1 MEITVTRQFKWGANI
16 MSLTTADSHSVISDS
31 SELSQIENWL
41 SVLTHTYAAHPNE
54 ALAKVITYYL
64 TRLIKHD
71 DFTAFANQPCQYF
84 SMLKYWQQQIT

>member
-1 MEITVTRQFKWGANI
+1 
-16 MSLTTADSHSVISDS
+16 MSLTAADAHSALSDS
-31 SELSQIENWL
+31 SELTQIENWL
-41 SVLTHTYAAHPNE
+41 SVLTNTYATHPNE

-71 DFTAFANQPCQYF
+71 DFTAFASQPCQYF

>member
-1 MEITVTRQFKWGANI
+1 MPLTAAN
-16 MSLTTADSHSVISDS
+16 SQPSISDS

-41 SVLTHTYAAHPNE
+41 SVLTHTYATHPNE

-64 TRLIKHD
+64 TRIIKHD
-71 DFTAFANQPCQYF
+71 DFIAFANQPCQYF

>member
-1 MEITVTRQFKWGANI
+1 
-16 MSLTTADSHSVISDS
+16 MSLNATCSHSVISES
-31 SELSQIENWL
+31 SELSQIESWL

-64 TRLIKHD
+64 KRIIQHD
-71 DFTAFANQPCQYF
+71 DFTAYANQPCQYF